1 MWTFEM
7 MVAEPA
13 AWLEASGP
21 RSEVILSTR
30 VRLARNLER
39 YPFPGAASRDDLVAA
54 CDEILA
60 GAAGSNYLT
69 NALVIRMDDAG
80 PVTREVLVERHL
92 ISSGFAA
99 EGAGRAAVVG
109 EREVV
114 SAMVNEEDHI
124 RLQCVRSGLTSVDAW
139 RLTERIDS
147 ELDRELHY
155 SFSSD
160 WGYLTACPTNVGTGL
175 RVSVLAHLIGLARSR
190 RLAQVLRSVSK
201 LGLSVRGF
209 YGEGSAALGGFFQVS
224 NQATLGQP
232 EEDIAYTVERVAA
245 QLVGLELSAR
255 DELVASKGRE
265 LSDEVHRAFGILTNA
280 RMVSSEEVMDLA
292 SSLRLGVVLGL
303 IDSVG
308 LAQVNRLLVVTQP
321 GHLKYSHGGEPSEAA
336 RAAARADLVRKEL
349 TSCN

>member
-30 VRLARNLER
+30 VRLARNLDR
-39 YPFPGAASRDDLVAA
+39 YAFPGAASEGDLVTARE
-54 CDEILA
+54 EILA
-60 GAAGSNYLT
+60 AMAANNYLT
-69 NALVIRMDDAG
+69 NALVVRMDGAG
-80 PVTREVLVERHL
+80 PVTREILVERHL
-92 ISSGFAA
+92 ISSDFAA
-99 EGAGRAAVVG
+99 QGPGRAAVVG
-109 EREVV
+109 EKEVV

-124 RLQCVRSGLTSVDAW
+124 RLQCIRSGLTSVDAW

-147 ELDRELHY
+147 ELDRELHC

-160 WGYLTACPTNVGTGL
+160 WGYLTACPTNVGTGV
-175 RVSVLAHLIGLARSR
+175 RVSVLAHLIGLARNR
-190 RLAQVLRSVSK
+190 RIAQVLRSVSK

-224 NQATLGQP
+224 NQATLGQL

-255 DELVASKGRE
+255 EELRASKGKE
-265 LSDEVHRAFGILTNA
+265 LSDEVHRAYGILTNA
-280 RMVSSEEVMDLA
+280 RMMSSEEVMDLC
-292 SSLRLGVVLGL
+292 SSLRLGVALGL
-303 IDSVG
+303 IDTVD
-308 LAQVNRLLVVTQP
+308 LATVNRLLLVTQP
-321 GHLKYSHGGEPSEAA
+321 GHLKYSHGGEPSEAV
-336 RAAARADLVRKEL
+336 RSVARADLVRKEL

>member
-1 MWTFEM
+1 MWTFEV
-7 MVAEPA
+7 MVSQPA

-30 VRLARNLER
+30 VRLARNLDR
-39 YPFPGAASRDDLVAA
+39 YAFPEAASGSDLVAA
-54 CDEILA
+54 REEILA
-60 GAAGSNYLT
+60 AMAGNNYLT

-80 PVTREVLVERHL
+80 VVTREVLVERHL
-92 ISSGFAA
+92 ISSVFA
-99 EGAGRAAVVG
+99 GSGRGRAAVVG
-109 EREVV
+109 EKEIV

-124 RLQCVRSGLTSVDAW
+124 RLQCIRSGLTSVDAW

-147 ELDRELHY
+147 ELDRELQY

-190 RLAQVLRSVSK
+190 RIAQVLRSVSK

-224 NQATLGQP
+224 NQATLGQA

-245 QLVGLELSAR
+245 QLVGLELAAR
-255 DELVASKGRE
+255 EELRASQGRE
-265 LSDEVHRAFGILTNA
+265 LADEVHRAYGILTNA
-280 RMVSSEEVMDLA
+280 RMTSSEEVMDLC
-292 SSLRLGVVLGL
+292 SSLRLGVALGL
-303 IDSVG
+303 IDTVD
-308 LAQVNRLLVVTQP
+308 LATINRLLVVTQP
-321 GHLKYSHGGEPSEAA
+321 GHLKYSHGGEPDEAA
-336 RAAARADLVRKEL
+336 RDAARADLVRKEL